1 MKGSVLVIM
10 GSIAALLATACGQSG
25 ENAPTVDEYK
35 QKRAQLM
42 LRMQAGTAG
51 SSGAATAQAG
61 GESDDAALQATAGF
75 SYDPVG
81 KRDPFRSFVL
91 ERQRQLS
98 DHERG
103 PLEQFD
109 LNQLEVTGV
118 VWETNRPRAMIED
131 PSGRGYIVQEG
142 TAIGKNS
149 GFVVRI
155 DDQTVLVRETYV
167 DFLGEATIKA
177 IEMRFRPTQGG

>member
-10 GSIAALLATACGQSG
+10 ASIAALLATACGQSG
-25 ENAPTVDEYK
+25 ENAPSVDEYK
-35 QKRAQLM
+35 QKRAQLVR
-42 LRMQAGTAG
+42 RMQAGTAG
-51 SSGAATAQAG
+51 ASGQNAQAA
-61 GESDDAALQATAGF
+61 GEQEGEALQTTSGF
-75 SYDPVG
+75 TYDPRG

-98 DHERG
+98 EHERG

-109 LNQLEVTGV
+109 LNQLEVTAV
-118 VWETNRPRAMIED
+118 VWETERPRAMVED

-142 TAIGKNS
+142 TPIGKNS

-167 DFLGEATIKA
+167 DFLGEATTKA